1 MKGKLVFVTLLFI
14 LLCSFA
20 SAEDYCYSYEDC
32 TYWATL
38 ADVNFVEGASANVT
52 VLFPNGSV
60 FLNNAIMSSEG
71 NGTFKYNVTHN
82 ETGNYLA
89 RTTFY
94 NSSGIIAVSSQSL
107 SVLDNEILT
116 RGIMIAIILGLMGMA
131 GLMLYASNQ
140 THIENKIVL
149 SRALEKIVLYL
160 GGLGFIAVS
169 YSFMLTFVRNEPR
182 YTYLIDPLQTFF
194 VVFVIILFA
203 IAMNYG
209 WHVVQELTF
218 NRLETKRRKESG
230 EDEDN

>member
-1 MKGKLVFVTLLFI
+1 MKKSILIVTFMFFLLISLV
-14 LLCSFA
+14 A
-20 SAEDYCYSYEDC
+20 AEDYCYSYEDC
-32 TYWATL
+32 SYWATL
-38 ADVNFVEGASANVT
+38 KDVNFVEGQNANVT
-52 VLFPNGSV
+52 ILFPNGTV
-60 FLNNAIMSSEG
+60 FVNDQVMEYIG

-82 ETGNYLA
+82 VTGNYLA

-116 RGIMIAIILGLMGMA
+116 RGIMISIILGLMGMA

-149 SRALEKIVLYL
+149 SRALEKIVLYI

-182 YTYLIDPLQTFF
+182 FNYLINPLQTFF
-194 VVFVIILFA
+194 VVFAIILFA

-218 NRLETKRRKESG
+218 NRLENKKRKESG
-230 EDEDN
+230 EDEDY